1 MNLSLILASKSP
13 RRKELLA
20 QLGYKFSCE
29 NADVDESILFKESAK
44 DYVQR
49 VAIEKAQAVFEK
61 ITTANNNTNSI
72 ILAVDTSVV
81 VDEVILGKPI
91 DFTDFKRMFRLL
103 SDRAH
108 QVLTAIVVC
117 KNGQFKS
124 TVIVT
129 KVFFKAITDHE
140 MAAYWQS
147 GEPQDKAGGYG
158 IQGLAG
164 QFISQIQGSYSAVVG
179 LPLYETVQLLSE
191 FGLENP
197 MLPSCRVSAKASSI
211 TSDKTNT
218 NNEQNIRS
226 VQ

>member
-1 MNLSLILASKSP
+1 MNLSLILASKSS
-13 RRKELLA
+13 RRRELLA
-20 QLGYKFSCE
+20 QLGYQFSCE
-29 NADVDESILFKESAK
+29 NADVDEGILTAEKPK

-49 VAIEKAQAVFEK
+49 VAIEKTQAIFEK
-61 ITTANNNTNSI
+61 ITASNNANNRI
-72 ILAVDTSVV
+72 ILAADTSVV
-81 VDEVILGKPI
+81 VDDVILGKPI
-91 DFTDFKRMFRLL
+91 DFVDFKRMFQLL
-103 SDRAH
+103 SNRDH

-117 KNGQFKS
+117 KNGQIKS
-124 TVIVT
+124 TVVVT
-129 KVFFKAITDHE
+129 KVFFKPITDNE

-164 QFISQIQGSYSAVVG
+164 QFISHIQGSYSAVVG

-191 FGLENP
+191 FGLKNP
-197 MLPSCRVSAKASSI
+197 MLLSCRSSSKARST

-218 NNEQNIRS
+218 NDEQNIRS